1 VVPTEDV
8 EALADRLRALMRD
21 PLRAA
26 EMGRLGRERVE
37 RMFSVEREAQG
48 ISAVYDTVWQR
59 SAGRTT

>member
-1 VVPTEDV
+1 M
-8 EALADRLRALMRD
+8 ADGWRALMRD

-37 RMFSVEREAQG
+37 HAFSVEREAQG

-59 SAGRTT
+59 SAGRTA